1 MTKGKRQPTNW
12 QLFVTKI
19 YDEGNAKDSNYT
31 FKQAMQD
38 ASERKN
44 EMQSNV
50 PVSKGTKR
58 KGSKRGGTKRSGRK
72 GKKTISRRK

>member
-1 MTKGKRQPTNW
+1 MTQKARKPTNW

-19 YDEGNAKDSNYT
+19 YNEEHAKDSNYT

-44 EMQSNV
+44 EM
-50 PVSKGTKR
+50 VSKGGKRTKQR
-58 KGSKRGGTKRSGRK
+58 GTKRTGKK
-72 GKKTISRRK
+72 GKKTMKRRK

>member
-1 MTKGKRQPTNW
+1 MTKGKREPTDW

-19 YDEGNAKDSNYT
+19 YEEGHTKDSKYT

-44 EMQSNV
+44 EM
-50 PVSKGTKR
+50 VSKGGKSSKQKGTKR
-58 KGSKRGGTKRSGRK
+58 RGKK
-72 GKKTISRRK
+72 GKKTMKRRK